1 MANPADL
8 TATGLLEAFASRA
21 LSPVEVTCA
30 VIARI
35 ERAEP
40 KLNGLYAFDPDA
52 ALSAAHTSEQRWID
66 RTARARGSTCY
77 HQGEHPVQGRRH
89 AAWDCGHRSS
99 AGD

>member
-8 TATGLLEAFASRA
+8 TATDLLEAFASRA

-40 KLNGLYAFDPDA
+40 KLNALYAFDPDA

-66 RTARARGSTCY
+66 RTARALEGV
-77 HQGEHPVQGRRH
+77 PVTIKETF
-89 AAWDCGHRSS
+89 RS
-99 AGD
+99 